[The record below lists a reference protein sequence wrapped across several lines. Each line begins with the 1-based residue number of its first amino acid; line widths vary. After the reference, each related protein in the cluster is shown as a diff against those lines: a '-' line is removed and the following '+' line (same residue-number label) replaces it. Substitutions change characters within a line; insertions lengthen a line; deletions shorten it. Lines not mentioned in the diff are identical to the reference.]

1 VDKDKKL
8 TLSLF
13 PGETHS
19 WMTGP
24 AFSPYTRWW
33 PQQKVNVRS
42 EFNESWANQTF
53 IDWKNWAKNF

>member
-1 VDKDKKL
+1 
-8 TLSLF
+8 
-13 PGETHS
+13 
-19 WMTGP
+19 MTGP
-24 AFSPYTRWW
+24 AFTPYTRWW